1 LRGQE
6 TLPIVRRQRLRR
18 VNGEAGRGTELAAAV
33 ETIAHW
39 TRMRRMNNALPYH
52 RRCTG
57 QPRCMRA
64 LLTIGALLSLAGCAS
79 LPENID
85 RPVSTAFEDA
95 DDTRLALASR
105 QTIDTHGHADSGES
119 GFLLLGS
126 GPDAFAARAALA
138 RAAERSI
145 DAQYY
150 LLHNDLTGKLFVDQ
164 LIRAA
169 DRGVRVRLLVDDM
182 DLGGRTLGA
191 AVLDHHPHIEVRLFN
206 PFIRNSSRLT
216 QLVTGFGSVT
226 RRMHNKSYTVD
237 NQVAI
242 LGGRNIGDEYFGA
255 DPELDFTDVDVL
267 LVGPIVKEVSDS
279 FDDYWNSELA
289 YPATALLGRT
299 PSVEEYQQKRGQL
312 DTFVA
317 GQKDSA
323 YLQALRGSGLA
334 HALGADRLALDWGP
348 ARLVHDQPE
357 KIQADRS
364 RTAYH
369 MAPQLRPYFLDVERE
384 LYIFSPYFVPGR
396 SGVALL
402 SDLAARGVRVRVVTN
417 SLASTDVPVV
427 HSGYAKYRK
436 ALLRAGVELYE
447 MTSRPGV
454 SKRQS
459 RPPRHASAVS
469 SLHSKAFLFDRR
481 HLFIGS
487 LNLDPRSI
495 RENTEIGVVLT
506 SPALVERMA
515 PSLDEAVERAAY
527 RLSLDRTP
535 DGQERIVWHGPDG
548 GPTYQAD
555 PDTTLWE
562 RLWIG
567 VAGLLPLESQL

>member
-1 LRGQE
+1 M
-6 TLPIVRRQRLRR
+6 TR
-18 VNGEAGRGTELAAAV
+18 VD
-33 ETIAHW
+33 
-39 TRMRRMNNALPYH
+39 NALPY
-52 RRCTG
+52 RRRYIG
-57 QPRCMRA
+57 QPQRTRA
-64 LLTIGALLSLAGCAS
+64 LVTISALLALAGCAS
-79 LPENID
+79 LPENVD
-85 RPVSTAFEDA
+85 RPVSTAFED
-95 DDTRLALASR
+95 THGTGLALASR
-105 QTIDTHGHADSGES
+105 QHLDSTGRADSGES
-119 GFLLLGS
+119 GFLLLGN

-138 RAAERSI
+138 GAAERSI

-164 LIRAA
+164 LIKAA

-191 AVLDHHPHIEVRLFN
+191 AMLDYHPHIEVRLFN
-206 PFIRNSSRLT
+206 PFVRNTSRLT
-216 QLVTGFGSVT
+216 QLMTGFGSVT
-226 RRMHNKSYTVD
+226 RRMHNKTYTVD

-255 DPELDFTDVDVL
+255 DPELDFTDIDVL
-267 LVGPIVKEVSDS
+267 LIGPVVNAVSDS

-299 PSVEEYQQKRGQL
+299 ASVEEYQQKRGQL
-312 DTFVA
+312 DAFVA
-317 GQKDSA
+317 GQSGSA
-323 YLQALRGSGLA
+323 YLQALRGSEHA
-334 HALGADRLALDWGP
+334 HALGADFPALDWGP
-348 ARLVHDQPE
+348 VRLVHDQPE

-364 RTAYH
+364 QTAYH
-369 MAPQLRPYFLDVERE
+369 MAPQLRPYFLDVEQE
-384 LYIFSPYFVPGR
+384 LYIFSPYFVPGSR
-396 SGVALL
+396 GVALL

-454 SKRQS
+454 SKRQYRS
-459 RPPRHASAVS
+459 ARHASAVS

-506 SPALVERMA
+506 SPALAGRIA
-515 PSLDEAVERAAY
+515 PSIDEAVERVAY
-527 RLSLDRTP
+527 RLSLDLAP
-535 DGQERIVWHGPDG
+535 DGRESIVWHGPGG
-548 GPTYQAD
+548 GPTYRAD

-562 RLWIG
+562 RLWISL
-567 VAGLLPLESQL
+567 AGLLPLESQL